1 MCEKFD
7 IQLKIVG
14 DRDLYLVATP
24 AEDNAHVLALLGP
37 LQPWDTM
44 LHQLTLF
51 FVLRKY
57 LNDITGVSLI
67 IVYRCVVHTVY
78 ARAAGTRIY
87 IRDNRV
93 IKGEEGKDEEKAGE
107 DTEVTATLTATAT
120 ETTTETTT
128 VTTTVRMTVT
138 VTVTVV
144 VEEVTVASPLSRNDI
159 HVAEDDE
166 GEPGRGML

>member
-51 FVLRKY
+51 FALRKY

-93 IKGEEGKDEEKAGE
+93 IKGEEGKDEEKTGE
-107 DTEVTATLTATAT
+107 DTEVTATLTATA
-120 ETTTETTT
+120 TETTT